1 MDIAT
6 KCQTHKAQRLI
17 DVNALKE
24 AWKDVAVDGATLSY
38 IYGLFKSVDDAPTI
52 DAVPKHQL
60 YEETSTLDT
69 CPYYHHEPTGEPFCE
84 MEDRRHGTWKD
95 IYGDSTYWRCSVCGE
110 VFCCNDNYCP
120 NCGAKMRGGE
130 NE

>member
-52 DAVPKHQL
+52 DAVPEVAIQKAWEQGKK
-60 YEETSTLDT
+60 DAV
-69 CPYYHHEPTGEPFCE
+69 
-84 MEDRRHGTWKD
+84 RHGKWLEAREKD
-95 IYGDSTYWRCSVCGE
+95 PCQYICSECKWFVDDDSK
-110 VFCCNDNYCP
+110 YCP
-120 NCGAKMRGGE
+120 NCGAKMDGE
-130 NE
+130 RSEE

>member
-6 KCQTHKAQRLI
+6 KCQTHNAQRLI

-52 DAVPKHQL
+52 DAVEVVRCKDCKHSMDKHVMGQRKCML
-60 YEETSTLDT
+60 LNCWLEDDAFCSYGERSEE
-69 CPYYHHEPTGEPFCE
+69 
-84 MEDRRHGTWKD
+84 
-95 IYGDSTYWRCSVCGE
+95 
-110 VFCCNDNYCP
+110 
-120 NCGAKMRGGE
+120 
-130 NE
+130 